1 MIVTVTDEQK
11 KVIESQG
18 FTVIEFKMFCKKLAD
33 VFHGICDVWNSIKMF
48 LQSKIFEV
56 FNNTVRYFGEWIK
69 TALRYCTQQI
79 CDLNSIEK
87 PKYQFVKKLGT
98 KYDFIYKRVT
108 IYHCRNNC

>member
-18 FTVIEFKMFCKKLAD
+18 FTVIEFKMFCKKMAD
-33 VFHGICDVWNSIKMF
+33 VFHGICDVWNLIKMF

-56 FNNTVRYFGEWIK
+56 FNNTVRYFEERIK
-69 TALRYCTQQI
+69 SALRYCTQQI